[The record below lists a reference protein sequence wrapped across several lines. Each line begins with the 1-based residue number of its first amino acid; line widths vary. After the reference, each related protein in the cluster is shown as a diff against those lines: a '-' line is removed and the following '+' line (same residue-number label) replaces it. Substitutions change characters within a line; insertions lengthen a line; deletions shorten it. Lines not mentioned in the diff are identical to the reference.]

1 MNYLAPSV
9 LSADFSTLGNDIAA
23 VAAAG
28 AEIIHLDVMDGQ
40 FVPNISFGAPVI
52 ASVRKVTDA
61 LFDVHLM
68 IEEPV
73 RYLEAFKKAGADIIT
88 VHYEA
93 CTDVKATLQ
102 KIESFGLKV
111 GLAISP
117 DTSVDVIE
125 PYMSL
130 VDMVLVMSVYPGF
143 GGQSFIEN
151 SLDKVREVR
160 RMADRLGKEDL
171 WIEVDGGIGAANIRN
186 VKAAGANVFV
196 AGSAVFRGNAAEN
209 VRKLRELISDDL
221 NEG

>member
-9 LSADFSTLGNDIAA
+9 LSADFSALGEEIAA

-28 AEIIHLDVMDGQ
+28 AEVIHLDVMDGQ

-93 CTDVKATLQ
+93 CADVKATLEQ
-102 KIESFGLKV
+102 IKAMGLKA
-111 GLAISP
+111 GLAVSP
-117 DTSVDVIE
+117 DTPAFVVE
-125 PYMSL
+125 PFIPL
-130 VDMVLVMSVYPGF
+130 VDMILVMSVYPGF
-143 GGQSFIEN
+143 GGQSFIAG
-151 SLDKVREVR
+151 SLDKVRAVKE
-160 RMADRLGKEDL
+160 MAAKAGKEEM
-171 WIEVDGGIGAANIRN
+171 WIEVDGGIGAGNIRE
-186 VKAAGANVFV
+186 VKAAGANVLV
-196 AGSAVFRGNAAEN
+196 AGSAVFKGNAAEN
-209 VRKLRELISDDL
+209 VRKLGEYIQD
-221 NEG
+221 